1 MQTFRRRVLDVPHIE
16 VKTTAVEKKA
26 AVAGRFVVI
35 AIMQINGTGVGL
47 AEQIIF
53 YLRWPQLGIHVRLFF
68 AEKTTVLGFNSNDA
82 IHRNQL
88 THRIRIWLSQK
99 TRLG

>member
-1 MQTFRRRVLDVPHIE
+1 MQTFRRSILDVPHVE

-26 AVAGRFVVI
+26 AVPGRFLVI
-35 AIMQINGTGVGL
+35 AIMQIDRTSVGL

-53 YLRWPQLGIHVRLFF
+53 DLRWPKFGIHVRLVF

-99 TRLG
+99 LPS